1 MAGTSFILLLFFLD
15 VHNPRTPFIEGI
27 KAVDWF
33 GSIAIIG
40 ALSMPLLGL
49 NFGGELFPW
58 DSPRVIFL
66 IVSGCAMLGI
76 FVFSQA
82 RLSKYPLM
90 PLKLF
95 QRKSNVA
102 CVIIGFTQLFVRCTL
117 SINPACTID
126 LTIFA
131 Y

>member
-1 MAGTSFILLLFFLD
+1 M
-15 VHNPRTPFIEGI
+15 EGI

-58 DSPRVIFL
+58 NSPRVICL
-66 IVSGCAMLGI
+66 IVSGCTMLGI

-102 CVIIGFTQLFVRCTL
+102 CVVIGFTQLFVGHTL
-117 SINPACTID
+117 SIN
-126 LTIFA
+126 LTFKTYSTNYLCILGSPSG
-131 Y
+131 